1 MNRAN
6 WLKIIFLALSPILF
20 AAQGFSQQIANS
32 TRKKTVDD
40 YLLTWLVRKDKEA
53 ALKFFHR
60 RAFLSEDVL
69 SVPCFDDYVSDEE
82 SRKPAAVRRG
92 VLRFLEDSSE
102 RIKGSSLADIL
113 FLTSSDV
120 PELSQKAETAFQKVT
135 LNVPQQDRYYLVSY
149 KSFVS
154 TFPDARYRKYFARR
168 YNLRDAF
175 FSVVQYRVLNEDE
188 RYGDDVF
195 MILLWVRDKG
205 VWRIINVAVACN

>member
-1 MNRAN
+1 MNRAS
-6 WLKIIFLALSPILF
+6 WLKIISLALSLTLF
-20 AAQGFSQQIANS
+20 AAQGFSQQISNP

-40 YLLTWLVRKDKEA
+40 FLSTWLVSKDKAA

-69 SVPCFDDYVSDEE
+69 SVPCFGGYVSDED
-82 SRKPAAVRRG
+82 SQNPAAVRRA

-102 RIKGSSLADIL
+102 RIKGSSLSDIL

-120 PELSQKAETAFQKVT
+120 PELSQKAETAFQKVA
-135 LNVPQQDRYYLVSY
+135 LNVPRRDKYYLVGY

-154 TFPDARYRKYFARR
+154 AFPGGRYREYFARR

-195 MILLWVRDKG
+195 MILMWVRDKAA
-205 VWRIINVAVACN
+205 WRIVNVAVACN